1 MRVAS
6 SLIVLFFTAT
16 VIAATQQNP
25 PAPAPTVRVVMNGD
39 PAPGV
44 SVYVM
49 LNGEKRTG
57 LAPNLPL
64 LAGKFAKGTSIDVH
78 RRLCETGAID
88 IILLPTTEA
97 LLPEDKDCYKAK
109 EPVPGMPCRC
119 NWIGAFNL
127 GDSATIDADI
137 GRVK

>member
-6 SLIVLFFTAT
+6 PLIVL
-16 VIAATQQNP
+16 
-25 PAPAPTVRVVMNGD
+25 
-39 PAPGV
+39 
-44 SVYVM
+44 M

-64 LAGKFAKGTSIDVH
+64 LAGKFAKGRS
-78 RRLCETGAID
+78 
-88 IILLPTTEA
+88 
-97 LLPEDKDCYKAK
+97 KAK

-119 NWIGAFNL
+119 SWIGAFNL
-127 GDSATIDADI
+127 GDSATIDADT